1 MLHAWQQDLP
11 RRMDP
16 STGAAQAVRG
26 ATAMKRVIKALRI
39 AFDGITLVAVAVMV
53 YLFIKLCTGNIDGMG

>member
-1 MLHAWQQDLP
+1 M
-11 RRMDP
+11 
-16 STGAAQAVRG
+16 RG

>member
-1 MLHAWQQDLP
+1 
-11 RRMDP
+11 MDP